1 MKEPIMRI
9 FILLSRIPY
18 PLEKGDKLRA
28 FHQIKELSK
37 HNEIILCALNPVSN
51 IDKQKAFSSLQPYCR
66 SINFLDL
73 PLYGRLVNVVR
84 AFFSSL
90 PLQSGY
96 FYNYR
101 AAREIRRLIKEY
113 NPDHIYCQLIR
124 TSEYLKNIPITKTID
139 YQDVFSYG
147 MKRRIL
153 KSNFFLRPFIKLE
166 FNRLSNYEAQVFDLF
181 DHHTIISV
189 PDRDLIPH
197 VDRNRIRVVLN
208 GVDHEFFK
216 PQQKEKKADV
226 VFTGN
231 MAYPP
236 NVDAAVFLAK
246 EIMPLVWKSNPQATL
261 LLAGASPDHRVTA
274 LKSDKVQVSGWMDD
288 IREAYA
294 TSRVFIA
301 PMRLGTGLQNK
312 LLEAMSM
319 KLPTITTPLANN
331 ALNALENM
339 EILVGED
346 AVTLAEHIVSLL
358 NDQDLYTLIAEN
370 GHQFVLKNYNWTEAT
385 LQLEDL
391 INSDPNQ

>member
-1 MKEPIMRI
+1 MIKPIMRI

-28 FHQIKELSK
+28 FHQIKELSRN
-37 HNEIILCALNPVSN
+37 NEIILCALNPVSH

-101 AAREIRRLIKEY
+101 AAGEIRRLIKEY
-113 NPDHIYCQLIR
+113 KPDHIYCQLIR
-124 TSEYLKNIPITKTID
+124 TAEYVKNIPVRKTID

-147 MKRRIL
+147 MKRRIA
-153 KSNFFLRPFIKLE
+153 KSNFFFRPFIKLE
-166 FNRLSNYEAQVFDLF
+166 FNRLSNYEAHVFDLF

-197 VDRNRIRVVLN
+197 VDRHRIKVVLN

-216 PQQKEKKADV
+216 PRQTRKKTDV

-236 NVDAAVFLAK
+236 NVDAACFLAK
-246 EIMPLVWKSNPQATL
+246 EIMPLVWKSNPEVTL

-274 LKSDKVQVSGWMDD
+274 LKSDRVKVSGWMDD

-312 LLEAMSM
+312 LLEAMAM
-319 KLPTITTPLANN
+319 KLPTITTALANN
-331 ALNALENM
+331 ALNAVENV
-339 EILVGED
+339 EILIGED
-346 AVTLAEHIVSLL
+346 APALAVHILNLL
-358 NDQDLYTLIAEN
+358 NDHDLCKLIAEN
-370 GHQFVLKNYNWTEAT
+370 GHQFVLHNYNWREAT
-385 LQLEDL
+385 RQLEEL
-391 INSDPNQ
+391 IHSDPTL